1 MKKALFTLLLLIST
15 MVGSTQETNI
25 TPTEYKIVSDTA
37 KFDSYVK
44 ILEDEDG
51 NHKIF
56 FYRMDTK
63 EMYAVSDFE
72 QKYNETKGAL
82 LFMSI
87 AFTIL
92 ALVAIASSL
101 K

>member
-25 TPTEYKIVSDTA
+25 TPTEYKIVSDTT

-63 EMYAVSDFE
+63 EMYAVSE
-72 QKYNETKGAL
+72 IEEKYNT
-82 LFMSI
+82 SSR
-87 AFTIL
+87 
-92 ALVAIASSL
+92 VAITFFLAFWLLLIIFIIRS
-101 K
+101 